1 MATLTNQQIA
11 HEFFYSDF
19 CSDNYPRSK
28 NCGYRGDTFKS
39 YATAVARVLTDKN
52 GELVCLFSA
61 DTYSTTTAKQLS
73 YLRRA
78 CPFTILYVPTE
89 YGIGTIELSD
99 VVYNLFEELDRCHQ
113 LDTGK
118 KPNRLAII
126 DNYNQIQGILSHF
139 NITLTEEQEEKLSVY
154 RLFVDSVQVY
164 EDVLAER
171 RAKLA
176 ERRASQLA
184 ERTAKALEMLN
195 SDNLLDVIETVYSSK
210 SPLTYAQRA
219 ERRNQLD
226 PEHNLSFVWVDG
238 DTYRTSQGVTVS
250 KREGDLLLK
259 LFAAGK
265 LRHGHHIDRYT
276 VLSVCD
282 AFVQIGCHKIP
293 ARNLSELAAT
303 L

>member
-1 MATLTNQQIA
+1 MTTLTNQQIA

-19 CSDNYPRSK
+19 QSDNYPNSK

-39 YATAVARVLTDKN
+39 YATAIARVLTDKN
-52 GELVCLFSA
+52 GERVCLFSS
-61 DTYSTTTAKQLS
+61 DTYSTTTAKQMS

-89 YGIGTIELSD
+89 YGIGTIEMED
-99 VVYNLFEELDRCHQ
+99 VIYNLFEELDRCHQ
-113 LDTGK
+113 LNTGRK
-118 KPNRLAII
+118 NNRLAII
-126 DNYNQIQGILSHF
+126 GNYNQIQGILSHF

-154 RLFVDSVQVY
+154 RLFVDSVQTY

-176 ERRASQLA
+176 ERRAAQLA

-259 LFAAGK
+259 LYAAGK
-265 LRHGHHIDRYT
+265 LHHGHKIDRYT
-276 VLSVCD
+276 VLTVD
-282 AFVQIGCHKIP
+282 TNFVKIGCHKIP
-293 ARNLSELAAT
+293 ARNLQELAKV

>member
-1 MATLTNQQIA
+1 MATLTNQQLA

-19 CSDNYPRSK
+19 RSDNYPRSK

-89 YGIGTIELSD
+89 YGIGSIELSD
-99 VVYNLFEELDRCHQ
+99 VVYNLFVELDRCHQ

-139 NITLTEEQEEKLSVY
+139 NIVLSDEQVAKLDVY

-164 EDVLAER
+164 ENELAER
-171 RAKLA
+171 RAKRL
-176 ERRASQLA
+176 E
-184 ERTAKALEMLN
+184 ERTAKVLEMLN
-195 SDNLLDVIETVYSSK
+195 SDNLLDVVESIYSPK
-210 SPLTYAQRA
+210 SPLTYAQKV
-219 ERRNQLD
+219 ERRNQLNPD
-226 PEHNLSFVWVDG
+226 SSLSFVWVDG

-276 VLSVCD
+276 VLSVD
-282 AFVQIGCHKIP
+282 SSFVKIGCHKIP
-293 ARNLSELAAT
+293 ARNLSELAAI
-303 L
+303 LQ

>member
-1 MATLTNQQIA
+1 MAITNQQIM
-11 HEFFYSDF
+11 HEFFYSGF
-19 CSDNYPRSK
+19 VSDNYPNYK

-39 YATAVARVLTDKN
+39 YATAIARCLPDKN
-52 GELVCLFSA
+52 GEIVCLVSSN
-61 DTYSTTTAKQLS
+61 TYSTTTAKQLS

-99 VVYNLFEELDRCHQ
+99 VVYNLFENLDRCYQ

-164 EDVLAER
+164 EGVLAER
-171 RAKLA
+171 RAKRL
-176 ERRASQLA
+176 E

-195 SDNLLDVIETVYSSK
+195 SDNLLDVVESIYSPK

-219 ERRNQLD
+219 ERRNQLNPD
-226 PEHNLSFVWVDG
+226 RSLSFVWVDG

-293 ARNLSELAAT
+293 ARNLSELAAI

>member
-19 CSDNYPRSK
+19 QSNNYPSSK

-61 DTYSTTTAKQLS
+61 YTYSTTTAKQLS

-99 VVYNLFEELDRCHQ
+99 VVYNLFRELDRCHQ

-139 NITLTEEQEEKLSVY
+139 NIVLSDEQVAKLDVY

-164 EDVLAER
+164 ENELAKR
-171 RAKLA
+171 RAKRL
-176 ERRASQLA
+176 E

-195 SDNLLDVIETVYSSK
+195 SDNLLDVVESIYSPK
-210 SPLTYAQRA
+210 SPLTYAQKV
-219 ERRNQLD
+219 ERRNQLN
-226 PEHNLSFVWVDG
+226 PNSSLSFVWVDG

-293 ARNLSELAAT
+293 ARNLSELAAI
-303 L
+303 LQ

>member
-19 CSDNYPRSK
+19 QSNNYPSSK

-61 DTYSTTTAKQLS
+61 YTYSTTTAKQLS

-99 VVYNLFEELDRCHQ
+99 VVYNLFVELDRCHQ

-139 NITLTEEQEEKLSVY
+139 NIVLSDEQVAKLDVY
-154 RLFVDSVQVY
+154 RLFVDSVQAY

-171 RAKLA
+171 RAKRL
-176 ERRASQLA
+176 E

-195 SDNLLDVIETVYSSK
+195 SDNLLDVVESIYSPK
-210 SPLTYAQRA
+210 SPLTYAQKV
-219 ERRNQLD
+219 ERRNQLN
-226 PEHNLSFVWVDG
+226 PNSSLSFVWVDG

-276 VLSVCD
+276 VLSVD
-282 AFVQIGCHKIP
+282 SSFVKIGCHKIP
-293 ARNLSELAAT
+293 ARNLSELAAI
-303 L
+303 LQ